1 MTIDYTA
8 GFYSAASGSHIGSD
22 PAQYVMQYANGQ
34 ASGPAPGGTAGP
46 DIVYADAHAHPAAF
60 GSGTYPGVFRLAL
73 RLSHALSRTRLRYV
87 VGVVPINRSHL
98 GITSS
103 KA

>member
-1 MTIDYTA
+1 MICDYTS

-34 ASGPAPGGTAGP
+34 SSGPAPGGTAGP
-46 DIVYADAHAHPAAF
+46 DIVYADAHAHPGVF
-60 GSGTYPGVFRLAL
+60 GSGTYPGVFRMAL
-73 RLSHALSRTRLRYV
+73 RLYHAMISTRLRHVWNVRKFRY
-87 VGVVPINRSHL
+87 HL